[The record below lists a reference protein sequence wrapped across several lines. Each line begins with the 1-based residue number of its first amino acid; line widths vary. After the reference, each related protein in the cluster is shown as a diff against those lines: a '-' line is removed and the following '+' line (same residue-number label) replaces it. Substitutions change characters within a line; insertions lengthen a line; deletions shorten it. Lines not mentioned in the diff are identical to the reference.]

1 MWWEGGGL
9 PAGAL
14 IVTVL
19 GFGSGLA
26 TGWFVTAPVD
36 WLLQR
41 RRGAATADS
50 YATPKYE
57 QRWEVMRWGVA
68 LTFASVWVVLIWHA
82 LFDSGPVNS
91 DQAGLPIWIPIGTD
105 DCRSGS
111 RRAALPI
118 RGVVVAHSESTRAV
132 SRSGKELSSMRTQP
146 RTYRHMWA
154 DLDHHPIRT
163 HSSGPAR
170 HTSVVS
176 STASGMA

>member
-1 MWWEGGGL
+1 MWWDGGGL

-57 QRWEVMRWGVA
+57 QRWEVIRWGVA

-91 DQAGLPIWIPIGTD
+91 DQAGLPIWIPIGGPMIAVLVLGVLL
-105 DCRSGS
+105 SPFV
-111 RRAALPI
+111 ALWWLI
-118 RGVVVAHSESTRAV
+118 RKALGR
-132 SRSGKELSSMRTQP
+132 
-146 RTYRHMWA
+146 
-154 DLDHHPIRT
+154 
-163 HSSGPAR
+163 
-170 HTSVVS
+170 
-176 STASGMA
+176 